1 MGEIKQYD
9 FYYGA
14 IINIILSKNPDATPT
29 LVEKTENRGVYKIT
43 TNTSKD
49 SIIFCKYASEKDNKS
64 RNYRSWGFAFSE
76 TDKKVL
82 KKYYDKKFPVLIYFL
97 CKEKDGKSGMVAVCT
112 YEEFCAVKDKKTI
125 TIGKPKNKSYFNMH
139 TEKKR
144 ETAIP
149 LRTKRIESC
158 LEDIINQVIDFS
170 PVHYKKKNQI
180 EIEFTSSKKEK
191 IDKYSNHKNVIS
203 GQAVRS
209 LAINYGEEK
218 ICPIHN
224 LDMKAVFVYIARQSD
239 TVYYCEK
246 CGKFMVSPKHCQEL
260 KKMLKKRKI
269 LVEFEEMEK

>member
-1 MGEIKQYD
+1 
-9 FYYGA
+9 
-14 IINIILSKNPDATPT
+14 
-29 LVEKTENRGVYKIT
+29 
-43 TNTSKD
+43 
-49 SIIFCKYASEKDNKS
+49 
-64 RNYRSWGFAFSE
+64 
-76 TDKKVL
+76 
-82 KKYYDKKFPVLIYFL
+82 
-97 CKEKDGKSGMVAVCT
+97 
-112 YEEFCAVKDKKTI
+112 
-125 TIGKPKNKSYFNMH
+125 MH

-224 LDMKAVFVYIARQSD
+224 LDMKYIFS
-239 TVYYCEK
+239 
-246 CGKFMVSPKHCQEL
+246 
-260 KKMLKKRKI
+260 
-269 LVEFEEMEK
+269 